1 MAEWFCGT
9 PQAWIAIRSA
19 DAVTVEVLK
28 VMEDLAQRGMTMVLV
43 THEMAFARRVA
54 DQVVFMHKGKVW
66 EAGPTAQVFAHP
78 GTAEFTQFIG
88 TGL

>member
-1 MAEWFCGT
+1 
-9 PQAWIAIRSA
+9 
-19 DAVTVEVLK
+19 
-28 VMEDLAQRGMTMVLV
+28 MTMVFV

-54 DQVVFMHKGKVW
+54 DQVVFMHQGKAW

-78 GTAEFTQFIG
+78 ATTEFAQFIG